1 MEGDRMSE
9 EIELKQYQTF
19 FKALADANRLKIIGL
34 LAQHPCTVE
43 QLAALLNVKPS
54 TVSHHLARLSE
65 AGLVRA
71 EAGGHYFYYS
81 LQLDILQK
89 MSRQLLAE
97 ENLPRLAG
105 DVDRDAYD
113 RKVLAAFTDEA
124 GCVTAFPTQ
133 EKKLLVILRYVIQA
147 VEYGRRYTEKE
158 LNEVLSRFHE
168 DTAFMRRSFI
178 EYHMMERE
186 SNGSAYWR
194 VLAEDH

>member
-1 MEGDRMSE
+1 
-9 EIELKQYQTF
+9 
-19 FKALADANRLKIIGL
+19 
-34 LAQHPCTVE
+34 
-43 QLAALLNVKPS
+43 
-54 TVSHHLARLSE
+54 
-65 AGLVRA
+65 
-71 EAGGHYFYYS
+71 
-81 LQLDILQK
+81 
-89 MSRQLLAE
+89 
-97 ENLPRLAG
+97 
-105 DVDRDAYD
+105 VDRDAYD